1 MTTDNLYDQGMQEDF
16 NNMTIELG
24 TEISIYSK
32 TYSETYEGQEG
43 SSTVD
48 GTKYTETASIQE
60 IDAKHEMVASGQLDV
75 GDVVVTLKSDT
86 IAQEEGYIDWQG
98 NRYKLLTITKVR
110 GMKNDVVTHV
120 VARGKKVPGR

>member
-24 TEISIYSK
+24 TEITIYSK
-32 TYSETYEGQEG
+32 TYSLTHEGQEG
-43 SSTVD
+43 SSTVE
-48 GTKYTETASIQE
+48 GTNYTETASIQE

-75 GDVVVTLKSDT
+75 GDLIVTLKHNT
-86 IAQEEGYIDWQG
+86 VAQEEGYIEWQG
-98 NRYKLLTITKVR
+98 NTYKLLTLTKVR